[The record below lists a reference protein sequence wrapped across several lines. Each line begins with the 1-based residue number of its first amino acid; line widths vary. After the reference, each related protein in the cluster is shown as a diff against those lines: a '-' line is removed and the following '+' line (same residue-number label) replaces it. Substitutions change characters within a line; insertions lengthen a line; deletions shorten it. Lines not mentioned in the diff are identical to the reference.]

1 MSNQTLSIIN
11 KATKVKEKY
20 DILTF
25 DTHERYQTQLCKTGH
40 NFYSFRYEDCKEWDD
55 TYAPK
60 PDNYYVLPPNTIMN
74 GLDFDFILS
83 QSKFGQFQTAHRI
96 NEVLRLPTISL
107 EHTLPIPSWPESQT
121 QMFRQM
127 VGDINVFISE
137 YSIREWNMQGKHE
150 VIHHSVDSEV
160 FCPKEVQFTNDI
172 LSVVND
178 FSNRDYCCNYNGWIR
193 ITADFNVKLVGT
205 SEEGLSKP
213 AESVEDLVNEY
224 NTSKVFLNT
233 STVSPIPTTLL
244 EAMSCGSAVVS
255 TATCMIPEIIE
266 NGVNGF
272 ISNDEEELKSYITQL
287 LQDEEL
293 RTTIGKKARETILT
307 KFSEEKFINNWNNIF
322 KKAYEVVG

>member
-1 MSNQTLSIIN
+1 M
-11 KATKVKEKY
+11 
-20 DILTF
+20 
-25 DTHERYQTQLCKTGH
+25 
-40 NFYSFRYEDCKEWDD
+40 
-55 TYAPK
+55 
-60 PDNYYVLPPNTIMN
+60 
-74 GLDFDFILS
+74 
-83 QSKFGQFQTAHRI
+83 
-96 NEVLRLPTISL
+96 
-107 EHTLPIPSWPESQT
+107 
-121 QMFRQM
+121 
-127 VGDINVFISE
+127 
-137 YSIREWNMQGKHE
+137 
-150 VIHHSVDSEV
+150 
-160 FCPKEVQFTNDI
+160 
-172 LSVVND
+172 VND